1 MARRAFLRCL
11 AAGWVSSLAAL
22 GGHPG
27 AALGETVT
35 LPAAA
40 SVQGVAPFY
49 SDVRAFNTSYTDA
62 LTVTA
67 DYRCFIGTCA
77 GAPQTFTLGPRESRA
92 FDDVCVSLFASP
104 DSAGAIELTHAGA
117 AGALVVTSRLYST
130 SPSPTVGMFV
140 PGLAADAAHAVSLL
154 TSVRNAGPGAGFRTN
169 VGVYNPG
176 PATVDPTFTV
186 YDGAALVG
194 TVRFDAPLAP
204 GSGGQINDVF
214 TRVGA
219 AGLSTGNASVVVD
232 AGGAGA
238 LFAYA
243 AVIDNATSDPILVL
257 GAEDA
262 PPPAPVGPET
272 VVVAVRAWDFAPGG
286 PQSPPLRLT
295 VGKTYTLVFR
305 NADLPGTVN
314 ARHGFSGISELG
326 MPATD
331 DISPGHD
338 FVISGVAPQAWQRG
352 TYPFLC
358 TQSDCGG
365 DPEQHA
371 GMIGFLLIE

>member
-1 MARRAFLRCL
+1 VGGVVL
-11 AAGWVSSLAAL
+11 LAAL
-22 GGHPG
+22 GGRPA

-40 SVQGVAPFY
+40 SVQGIAPFY
-49 SDVRAFNTSYTDA
+49 SDVRAFNTSYTDD

-104 DSAGAIELTHAGA
+104 DSAGAIELAHSGA

-130 SPSPTVGMFV
+130 SPAPTVGMFV
-140 PGLAADAAHAVSLL
+140 PGLPADAAHAVSLL
-154 TSVRNAGPGAGFRTN
+154 TSVRNGGAGAGFRAN

-176 PATVDPTFTV
+176 PAAIDPIFSV
-186 YDGAALVG
+186 YDGATLLG
-194 TVRFDAPLAP
+194 TVRLDTPVAPRA
-204 GSGGQINDVF
+204 GAQINDVF

-219 AGLSTGNASVVVD
+219 GGLSTGNASVVVD
-232 AGGAGA
+232 AGGAGE

-262 PPPAPVGPET
+262 APPAGSGGPET
-272 VVVAVRAWDFAPGG
+272 VVISVRVWDFSPGG
-286 PQSPPLRLT
+286 PQSAPLVLT

-326 MPATD
+326 LPATD

-338 FVISGVAPQAWQRG
+338 FVVAGVTPEAWQRG

-358 TQSDCGG
+358 TQNECGG